1 MTIRILICTV
11 RYARPRTRAHS
22 LDVPRARLGGFFKTV
37 IRTDVHSFRPHI
49 MALRLAVARA
59 LALCVLAHIASV
71 STAANL
77 TAIGPPFADADVS
90 TIEFLHSA
98 SAARASATAY
108 AVGAREITAVALS
121 ATPSKV
127 TLADISDVG
136 PCEGLFVYESARDGL
151 AAKARVRLG
160 VTCAKT
166 NSFLIYAVS
175 ADGKSAKRVHAMIG
189 VNKIAEP
196 RDLVVVN
203 DTLAFIA
210 SGFHATV
217 VAARLDPTEKEP
229 PAFVASAYQLS
240 GIDKIQL
247 GPASRQTIRAVSS
260 RTRRVTTL
268 KYTAAGSMQLVG
280 SVKDSRLESASG
292 TCVGVG
298 DSDRWYTFVVS
309 PEVHEGAFS
318 IFNSSTFGAPEY
330 LTAMYAGGYD
340 SEDFDWTP
348 MAHADI
354 KGARDVSVRGPNAYI
369 AAKTI
374 GALVVVDITDYHRPV
389 VREKL
394 QSIDLVGVDAVAA
407 SPDGVFVVVATN
419 VTDPNSSSSIVVTS
433 ADDTIVA
440 AGAHTSTTGG
450 KRRRLFA
457 ST

>member
-1 MTIRILICTV
+1 MTR
-11 RYARPRTRAHS
+11 
-22 LDVPRARLGGFFKTV
+22 
-37 IRTDVHSFRPHI
+37 
-49 MALRLAVARA
+49 RLALARALA

-71 STAANL
+71 STAADL
-77 TAIGPPFADADVS
+77 TAIGPPFVDADVS
-90 TIEFLHSA
+90 TIEFLHSS

-121 ATPSKV
+121 GTPSKV

-136 PCEGLFVYESARDGL
+136 PCEGLFAYESARDGL

-175 ADGKSAKRVHAMIG
+175 ADGKSANRVHAMVG
-189 VNKIAEP
+189 VSKIAEP

-217 VAARLDPTEKEP
+217 VAARLDPKEKEP
-229 PAFVASAYQLS
+229 PVFVASAYQLS

-268 KYTAAGSMQLVG
+268 KYTPAGSMQLVG

-298 DSDRWYTFVVS
+298 ESDRWYTFVVS
-309 PEVHEGAFS
+309 PDVHEGAFS
-318 IFNSSTFGAPEY
+318 ILNSSAFGAPEY

-348 MAHADI
+348 MAHADL

-369 AAKTI
+369 AAKGI

-419 VTDPNSSSSIVVTS
+419 ATDPASPSSIVITS
-433 ADDTIVA
+433 ADDAIVTDS
-440 AGAHTSTTGG
+440 AHGSTTGA
-450 KRRRLFA
+450 RRRRFFP
-457 ST
+457 SR